1 MHALHFHLW
10 ALSFCFDG
18 WRLSIEVYLI
28 TSPPPSTED
37 CSRTFLSQTPNSM
50 HMTMMI
56 LHLEIKNLCLSC
68 VNFHRYTLSN
78 VKGDLKRKILKKTKT
93 IDTSKVHCEVHRG
106 IIHIAVI
113 QRRVK
118 LICKIGKSI
127 SKWNKTKIIFTIF
140 KFKNTVSHLI
150 ADIEIKT
157 SEKKENMERN
167 GGKLFEAPS
176 RRPSPLLL
184 STSLGAPC
192 VLLPIIPIFEP
203 IFLQRS
209 QSNIYWYQSSK
220 RC

>member
-1 MHALHFHLW
+1 MSTFFLFWWLKIEYRGVFDYFPSPIYRGLFKDLFITNTLQHAYDNDDLTLG
-10 ALSFCFDG
+10 DK
-18 WRLSIEVYLI
+18 
-28 TSPPPSTED
+28 
-37 CSRTFLSQTPNSM
+37 
-50 HMTMMI
+50 
-56 LHLEIKNLCLSC
+56 KNLCLSC

-203 IFLQRS
+203 IFLQR
-209 QSNIYWYQSSK
+209 IYWYQSSK